1 MRDYVAALLAPRDR
15 NKTLTSL
22 AKPVT
27 APHDG
32 GALFPDD
39 SGARKSGHATASVS
53 HQYLGSRGQVGK
65 GIVAAATA
73 RIVSLYGR
81 LRGWTEQDHEPVK
94 HELGRA
100 DFQVLSCQA
109 IQREPPVVSDHPPA
123 TITAPRT
130 PAPDL
135 YDSARVV
142 SLCSHEL
149 TSLAIV
155 LAKGIGISLY
165 LSP

>member
-1 MRDYVAALLAPRDR
+1 LRDYVAALLAPRDR

-81 LRGWTEQDHEPVK
+81 LRGWTEQVAAVVA
-94 HELGRA
+94 LT
-100 DFQVLSCQA
+100 LS
-109 IQREPPVVSDHPPA
+109 
-123 TITAPRT
+123 
-130 PAPDL
+130 
-135 YDSARVV
+135 
-142 SLCSHEL
+142 
-149 TSLAIV
+149 SLAVPASASGSTGTVRAGIDCPSGYVCIYPEGFSHVEV
-155 LAKGIGISLY
+155 LFIFDQFPEPDDYRQNPLHRPGDVPFLKTDQE
-165 LSP
+165 